1 MRMIFE
7 FPAENAKI
15 ADWVAERGGFETPG
29 SCRAYSK
36 QLGPKRARYSRM
48 KKNAQSLRSIT
59 APLNVPIIH
68 VGFFTTEQTDAVL
81 EELRA

>member
-29 SCRAYSK
+29 SCRAYST

-48 KKNAQSLRSIT
+48 KKMLRVFVRLLLHSMF
-59 APLNVPIIH
+59 L
-68 VGFFTTEQTDAVL
+68 
-81 EELRA
+81 